1 MGRKITY
8 AEIKRIGRRRSGRTK
23 KIWGVVL
30 VIIGLCMLSDIDTMS
45 IIICALCVTGGL
57 YLFFSAVRN
66 KAKWNRY
73 EALVNQYGNTPIPF
87 LAEKMNKPES
97 QVCSDLQEMI
107 NYNFFIGPGCD
118 ITAYING
125 ELNTL
130 VMTRDGRPLEPL
142 NSGAAV
148 KQAKAAAGAGDEAAR
163 IRKAIDMVT
172 DDEVRVCL
180 YNLES
185 SVRKISGKLKASP
198 ELEDTANIRKLKSF
212 YMPQTLLLID
222 KYTEGLASSETQEKI
237 KAALATC
244 SEAFENIQNK
254 LSENDDINTQVD
266 IEVLRRTFERE
277 GLLGSDF
284 EL

>member
-8 AEIKRIGRRRSGRTK
+8 AEIKKIGRKRSGRTK

-30 VIIGLCMLSDIDTMS
+30 IVTGLCMLSDIDTMS
-45 IIICALCVTGGL
+45 ILLCALCVIGGL
-57 YLFFSAVRN
+57 YLFVSAVRN

-97 QVCSDLQEMI
+97 LVCSDLQEMI
-107 NYNFFIGPGCD
+107 NNNFFIGPGCD

-125 ELNTL
+125 ELNKL
-130 VMTRDGRPLEPL
+130 VMTKGGRPLEPM
-142 NSGAAV
+142 NFRQQTKPEA
-148 KQAKAAAGAGDEAAR
+148 QAGDEAAK
-163 IRKAIDMVT
+163 IRKAIDAVT

-222 KYTEGLASSETQEKI
+222 KYTEGLASDETQKKI
-237 KAALATC
+237 KAALVTC

-254 LSENDDINTQVD
+254 LSESDDINTQVD